1 MAVRRALF
9 FASRQGKT
17 QRYFQFFARG
27 TGWENA
33 MAFSVFCTVQQAGE
47 NAPAFSVFGITELAG
62 KNHKGKASREDCLFS
77 SRHRQEN
84 GKWQRILLNEIDYR
98 REKNG
103 TFNSR

>member
-1 MAVRRALF
+1 MAVRGAF

-47 NAPAFSVFGITELAG
+47 NATAFSVFGITELAG
-62 KNHKGKASREDCLFS
+62 ESRRAKRAGRIAFF
-77 SRHRQEN
+77 RRGTGRKMGN
-84 GKWQRILLNEIDYR
+84 GGES
-98 REKNG
+98 
-103 TFNSR
+103 F